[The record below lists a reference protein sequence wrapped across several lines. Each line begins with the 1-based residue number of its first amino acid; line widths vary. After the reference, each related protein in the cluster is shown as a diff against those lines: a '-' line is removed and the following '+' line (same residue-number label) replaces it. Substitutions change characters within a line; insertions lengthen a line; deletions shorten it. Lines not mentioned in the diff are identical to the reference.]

1 VNTGTPYDYGD
12 TALESVSTAAG
23 GEDVVLTPS
32 ADGLTYAGE
41 VDALTE
47 TVAVA
52 VSPRSGF
59 AQTSVNGVDVE
70 AGESIDVSLS
80 DGEPS
85 EPAVVTAVP
94 VRVTADDGT
103 QRSYTLSISRVNP
116 SQLAVLRDLSADGY
130 ALSPA
135 FDPDRSGEDDPYRID
150 ETIPASVSSLTLDWD
165 LAWEGQRIQIDGEE
179 LDAGA
184 TRATVEL
191 TDGQND
197 IAVTSNSYAG
207 DFVTYIISVDR
218 AASAPQLDVAGVVDH
233 RCVAGKVV
241 LTVKV
246 TNGEDVR
253 VALTIRTPY
262 GTKNVATLPAG
273 KSATYAFTTRE
284 DAIASGVV
292 HLEASAVVD
301 EQERNLE
308 RTLDFAAV
316 EC

>member
-1 VNTGTPYDYGD
+1 M
-12 TALESVSTAAG
+12 
-23 GEDVVLTPS
+23 
-32 ADGLTYAGE
+32 
-41 VDALTE
+41 
-47 TVAVA
+47 
-52 VSPRSGF
+52 
-59 AQTSVNGVDVE
+59 
-70 AGESIDVSLS
+70 
-80 DGEPS
+80 
-85 EPAVVTAVP
+85 
-94 VRVTADDGT
+94 
-103 QRSYTLSISRVNP
+103 
-116 SQLAVLRDLSADGY
+116 
-130 ALSPA
+130 
-135 FDPDRSGEDDPYRID
+135 
-150 ETIPASVSSLTLDWD
+150 SSLTLDWD
-165 LAWEGQRIQIDGEE
+165 LAWAGQRIQIDGEE

-184 TRATVEL
+184 TRAMVEL
-191 TDGQND
+191 TDGRND

-262 GTKNVATLPAG
+262 GTKTVATLPAG
-273 KSATYAFTTRE
+273 KSATYAFTTRK

-301 EQERNLE
+301 GQERNLE
-308 RTLDFAAV
+308 RTVDFAAV